1 MILVTFYA
9 DFCMDPS
16 DNIAGLAPSN
26 SLKNQIS
33 YFSTCVGESPF
44 EDSMQGAKDSI
55 NTMTSALEDV
65 YTSCAAVGYGTNDA
79 SYISELSEWSA
90 ASNES
95 QAIADSITKMNSTI
109 SCYEINGIYANFIY
123 DAICTNIFR
132 GFYRFWIIEYVVST
146 TLFFTIIMTS
156 VAWQYFGAAWRLK
169 SGQVHKEDADIHQD
183 LIVAD
188 EGDIEMSSA
197 EYSFTPASP
206 GPGGG
211 RLQRLNKEEHDLI

>member
-1 MILVTFYA
+1 MKYTHCFY
-9 DFCMDPS
+9 
-16 DNIAGLAPSN
+16 
-26 SLKNQIS
+26 SLSFIQS
-33 YFSTCVGESPF
+33 YTHLPPF
-44 EDSMQGAKDSI
+44 PCPYAGAKDSI
-55 NTMTSALEDV
+55 NTMTGALEDV
-65 YTSCAAVGYGTNDA
+65 YTSCAAVGYSTSNA
-79 SYISELSEWSA
+79 NYISELPDWSA

-156 VAWQYFGAAWRLK
+156 VAWQYFGAAWKLK